1 MEVLMTDSALNEGL
15 FVGRWWVVVLRGL
28 AAVAFGLL
36 AFASPHLTIA
46 KLVLLFGYFALA
58 YGVFSLL
65 GAIGGRRQGASRW
78 LLVFEGA
85 IGLWAGIATLRA
97 PSTPAMILIF
107 FIWLWAIA
115 TGILRIAEAIR
126 LRKQISGELW
136 LVLSGVLGVLFGV
149 VLILQPRV
157 GVVTLASII
166 AGYALLLGIFE
177 ILLGFELRS
186 VGHARLP
193 G

>member
-1 MEVLMTDSALNEGL
+1 MTGSPLNEGL

-36 AFASPHLTIA
+36 AFTSPHLTIA
-46 KLVLLFGYFALA
+46 KLVFLFGYFALA

-65 GAIGGRRQGASRW
+65 GALGGRRQGASRW
-78 LLVFEGA
+78 LLAFEGA
-85 IGLWAGIATLRA
+85 IGLWAGIVSLRT
-97 PSTPAMILIF
+97 PSTPAMVLIF

-115 TGILRIAEAIR
+115 TGILRIIEAIR
-126 LRKQISGELW
+126 LRKQISGEVW
-136 LVLSGVLGVLFGV
+136 LALSGVLGVLFGI
-149 VLILQPRV
+149 VLILQPQV
-157 GVVTLASII
+157 DVVTLASII

-186 VGHARLP
+186 VSHARLP
-193 G
+193 A